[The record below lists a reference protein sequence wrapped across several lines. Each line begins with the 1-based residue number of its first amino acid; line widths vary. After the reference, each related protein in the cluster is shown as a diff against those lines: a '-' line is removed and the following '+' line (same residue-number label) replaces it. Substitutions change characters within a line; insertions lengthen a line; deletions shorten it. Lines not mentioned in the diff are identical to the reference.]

1 MIFSKN
7 SQNELELV
15 FYLSVFIII
24 SSISIIILSNFLNLN
39 NNLFNKITIFFSILT
54 LITTFVLAKTIQNK
68 VFYPLKSLKKLTK
81 DLSINKKVKKI
92 PLQLKDS
99 PLSDISN
106 FLFEKHSQAK
116 FIKESHEQIDK
127 SKTRFLSITSH
138 ELRSP
143 MTPMK
148 AQLQM
153 LEKGYFGTLNNKQK
167 NAVKVVIRNANHLDE
182 IIKDL
187 LEVSRIEAAR
197 LKFRFSKS
205 NINAEIKKAV
215 SLFKRNS
222 KNITI
227 ETKVEQLP
235 DFDLDPVRFAQVLKN
250 FLSNAI
256 KFSKNNSKITITAK
270 KISNFIEVSV
280 KDQGIGIKKEDQVA
294 IFEPFFQ
301 AEQTIYRERGGT
313 GLGLSICKG
322 IIKMQGGDITLNSEP
337 NKGSTFTFTIPLIPP
352 KDPLPILLLISE
364 KEQKQ
369 DQIKEIFK
377 DFLGPIGESEFISL
391 LQKHNLG
398 SEEIKIYLSKLV
410 SIGVLTKMQSN
421 SMLKQINKF
430 N

>member
-153 LEKGYFGTLNNKQK
+153 LEKG
-167 NAVKVVIRNANHLDE
+167 
-182 IIKDL
+182 
-187 LEVSRIEAAR
+187 
-197 LKFRFSKS
+197 
-205 NINAEIKKAV
+205 
-215 SLFKRNS
+215 
-222 KNITI
+222 
-227 ETKVEQLP
+227 
-235 DFDLDPVRFAQVLKN
+235 
-250 FLSNAI
+250 
-256 KFSKNNSKITITAK
+256 
-270 KISNFIEVSV
+270 
-280 KDQGIGIKKEDQVA
+280 
-294 IFEPFFQ
+294 
-301 AEQTIYRERGGT
+301 
-313 GLGLSICKG
+313 
-322 IIKMQGGDITLNSEP
+322 
-337 NKGSTFTFTIPLIPP
+337 
-352 KDPLPILLLISE
+352 ILAL
-364 KEQKQ
+364 
-369 DQIKEIFK
+369 
-377 DFLGPIGESEFISL
+377 
-391 LQKHNLG
+391 
-398 SEEIKIYLSKLV
+398 
-410 SIGVLTKMQSN
+410 
-421 SMLKQINKF
+421 
-430 N
+430 